1 MIKYLV
7 LGPGSTGMFA
17 MLGCLQMLQD
27 TEKMDIKEISG
38 ASSGA
43 ILALLYIVSDG
54 NIKNILSESL
64 DTDIESN
71 TKVNIR
77 TLFRKYGFIDTC
89 EIKTK
94 LGEVCYKFCKLR
106 DPTFQELYDKFP
118 IKLHISAYC
127 LESGKTE
134 YFSYDSHPT
143 MKVLDAIGGSIAVP
157 FLFCAQQIDG
167 KTYVDGG
174 LAEIIPLVPFLSKHS
189 DDVCCVKVFVKD
201 GIVENVTDIKSYT
214 QQLVRTI
221 LKNRVTY
228 EDTRII
234 SIDLDDFDIF
244 NFKITDKQKIELF
257 VKGYLAH

>member
-43 ILALLYIVSDG
+43 ILALLYIVSGG

-64 DTDIESN
+64 DADIESN

-77 TLFRKYGFIDTC
+77 TLFKKYGFIDTC
-89 EIKTK
+89 GIKSK
-94 LGEVCYKFCKLR
+94 LGEICYKFCKLK

-134 YFSYDSHPT
+134 YFSYDSHPS
-143 MKVLDAIGGSIAVP
+143 MKVLDAVSGSIAVP
-157 FLFCAQQIDG
+157 FLFSAHQIDD

-174 LAEIIPLVPFLSKHS
+174 LAESIPLVPFLAKPG
-189 DDVCCVKVFVKD
+189 DDVCCVKVIIKD
-201 GIVENVTDIKSYT
+201 GTVDNVTDIKSYT
-214 QQLVRTI
+214 QQLVRTM
-221 LKNRVTY
+221 LKNRITY
-228 EDTRII
+228 ENTRIVH
-234 SIDLDDFDIF
+234 IDLADFDIF
-244 NFKITDKQKIELF
+244 DFKITDKQKIELF
-257 VKGYLAH
+257 VRGYLAH